1 VTTLLLIVASGLWFD
16 TMITFAQ
23 VLVATLLTMGVG
35 LLLGIWIGRSKRA
48 DQVLR
53 PILDAGQVLPAFVYL
68 IPMLGFFGPARFTAI
83 ATGIVYSIPVV
94 VKIVGQG
101 IREVPVTMIEA
112 ATAAGSTTRQ
122 LITKVQLPAAKNS
135 LLLATNQGL
144 IFVLAVV
151 VIGGFVGAGGLGYL
165 VLLGSSKPELQGKGL
180 VAGFAILLLG
190 IMIDRIAQFA
200 VRRNSAP
207 RN

>member
-1 VTTLLLIVASGLWFD
+1 
-16 TMITFAQ
+16 M
-23 VLVATLLTMGVG
+23 
-35 LLLGIWIGRSKRA
+35 
-48 DQVLR
+48 
-53 PILDAGQVLPAFVYL
+53 DAGQVLPAFVYL

-101 IREVPVTMIEA
+101 IRDVPVTMIEA
-112 ATAAGSTTRQ
+112 AVSSGSTTRQ

-165 VLLGSSKPELQGKGL
+165 VILGSSKPDLQGKGL

-190 IMIDRIAQFA
+190 IMIDRMAQFA

-207 RN
+207 RH